1 MTEERSFLR
10 RLVVAIDGPAGSGK
24 TTTARGVAGTL
35 GLRHVDT
42 GAMYRA
48 VTWKTLE
55 TGTDPADE
63 ARVSEIARTI
73 EIEFARE
80 GTGAEKI
87 SAGGVDVSNEIRTLE
102 VTRHVSLV
110 SSYPAVRGFMVR
122 LQRRLARDGG
132 VVLEGRDIGSVVLPG
147 AHVKVFLR
155 ASVEERAKRRL
166 RELEAKGV
174 AKTFDE
180 IRLDIERRDRLDSTR
195 EMSPLKIAVG
205 AHVVDTTALTID
217 EEIRRIVE
225 IARETAS
232 VLASRVVRKGER
244 NPRTVQRPLYA
255 ATCATV
261 RFLGR
266 VLFGQ
271 RVVRR
276 DAPELS
282 ETYIYACNHRS
293 NLDPPIVGATLG
305 REVHF
310 MAKDKLFRSKVFSRI
325 ITYYNA
331 ISTRRDIFDRNA
343 FKRAEDVLNQGGSL
357 LIFPEGTRTRG
368 DVLGKAKPGV
378 GYLALQTG
386 VPVLPVYLDGAQSL
400 KACLTRR
407 SRLLVIHGSP
417 IRVHNREAWGPTPEH
432 CREFGDMIMAAIGA
446 LREQSEPAGKRLD

>member
-1 MTEERSFLR
+1 MTDERSFLR

-24 TTTARGVAGTL
+24 TTTARGVAGAL

-293 NLDPPIVGATLG
+293 NVDPPIVGAAIG
-305 REVHF
+305 REVYI
-310 MAKDKLFRSKVFSRI
+310 MAKETLFERPLLGGLIRF
-325 ITYYNA
+325 YNA
-331 ISTRRDIFDRNA
+331 IPLRRGSVDREA
-343 FKRAEDVLNQGGSL
+343 LRVASEVLSRGGSL
-357 LIFPEGTRTRG
+357 LIFPEGTRSRQAG
-368 DVLGKAKPGV
+368 FGKAKPGV
-378 GYLALQTG
+378 GYLSLTAG
-386 VPVLPVYLDGAQSL
+386 VPVVPIYARGTGRL
-400 KACLTRR
+400 KDALRR
-407 SRLLVIHGSP
+407 REPLCVLFGEP
-417 IRVHNREAWGPTPEH
+417 IRAMNPETAEPTPEN
-432 CREFGDMIMAAIGA
+432 CREFTQMVMAAIEA
-446 LREQSEPAGKRLD
+446 LRDEAEAAAV